1 MRKTCS
7 SRLSKKRK
15 IKWKNKKV
23 FHLPLERTGRLRL
36 NCWKCSAS
44 SARVIDR
51 NYIGERAG
59 RNFPLFPSSNVAA
72 AAYKYTLSLM
82 ASKYKAPSMR
92 HLNSSSLKGEKWIPS
107 RLEQNQKS
115 RCLKDKKKATVPVWT
130 VETKQNGD
138 RSRKSVK
145 GGRRNRGKKRKKVSR
160 FRCRLPYSSCGD
172 FPRRRACAPIS
183 AYFFLPLFLSLLG
196 KSVGLPSGRLLEVHS
211 APEWA
216 LHVHVVPSSLFA
228 HPSASKP
235 VAQTAPHFIVTMRA
249 RLSLLTFLI
258 PPPLIRIP

>member
-92 HLNSSSLKGEKWIPS
+92 HLNSSSLKGGKWIPS
-107 RLEQNQKS
+107 RFEHNQKS
-115 RCLKDKKKATVPVWT
+115 RCLKDKKKQRLLFERLKPNRTATGV
-130 VETKQNGD
+130 
-138 RSRKSVK
+138 
-145 GGRRNRGKKRKKVSR
+145 GRAWRAAEEIGKKKGRKFPVSGVDYR
-160 FRCRLPYSSCGD
+160 TRHAEIFHDAGHVPQFRL
-172 FPRRRACAPIS
+172 I
-183 AYFFLPLFLSLLG
+183 FFCLSF
-196 KSVGLPSGRLLEVHS
+196 
-211 APEWA
+211 
-216 LHVHVVPSSLFA
+216 SLC
-228 HPSASKP
+228 
-235 VAQTAPHFIVTMRA
+235 
-249 RLSLLTFLI
+249 
-258 PPPLIRIP
+258 

>member
-1 MRKTCS
+1 M
-7 SRLSKKRK
+7 
-15 IKWKNKKV
+15 
-23 FHLPLERTGRLRL
+23 PLERTGRLRL

-92 HLNSSSLKGEKWIPS
+92 HLNSSSLKGGKWIPS

-145 GGRRNRGKKRKKVSR
+145 GGRRNREKKGRKFPVSGVDYR
-160 FRCRLPYSSCGD
+160 TRHAEIFHDAGHVPQFRL
-172 FPRRRACAPIS
+172 I
-183 AYFFLPLFLSLLG
+183 FFCLSF
-196 KSVGLPSGRLLEVHS
+196 
-211 APEWA
+211 
-216 LHVHVVPSSLFA
+216 SLC
-228 HPSASKP
+228 
-235 VAQTAPHFIVTMRA
+235 
-249 RLSLLTFLI
+249 
-258 PPPLIRIP
+258 